1 MPLLRRDA
9 DVDTSNLMRIERSS
23 AIRDCDFLL
32 EVEGLLVGVF
42 YSCSGGDIAV
52 TKITHD
58 ITYESG
64 ASTTL
69 LIPGTTSFGEI
80 SLSQGWGNYMA
91 IYNWLMQAS
100 EGHIIAARRN
110 ASIIMLKKKEP
121 KVRWDLYN
129 AWPVKLSGFSVTMKA
144 GTKTSIT
151 KLNVTIAAE
160 TIEYVEP

>member
-9 DVDTSNLMRIERSS
+9 DVDTSDLRRIEGSS

-64 ASTTL
+64 SSTTL
-69 LIPGTTSFGEI
+69 FFPGTTSFGEI
-80 SLSQGWGNYMA
+80 SLSQGWGNYME

-100 EGHIIAARRN
+100 NGHIIAARRN
-110 ASIIMLKKKEP
+110 ASIIMLKKKVP
-121 KVRWDLYN
+121 KVRWDLEN

-144 GTKTSIT
+144 GTRTGIT
-151 KLNVTIAAE
+151 KLSVTIAAE
-160 TIEYVEP
+160 TITYVEP